1 MNGAIMRTRISN
13 KPKLLLSAVF
23 LLAVA
28 TSSNAQAGK
37 LELGQLEHL
46 SSKATQTVDVNID
59 EKLMQLTA
67 RFLSAKDPDEARV
80 KELVNGLKGIFVKS
94 FEFEREG
101 EYSPADIQSIR
112 SQLQSP
118 AWSRV
123 ININSRK
130 EGSLEVY
137 LMTEG
142 TAVRGLAVL
151 AADPKELTIVNIIG
165 PVDLE
170 KLSELEGQFGIPELD
185 IESPKPRK
193 NN

>member
-1 MNGAIMRTRISN
+1 MRTRISN